1 MLGHIMLGIL
11 NNGVV
16 PEFTLEGGPA
26 VITANMKKRSEIQA
40 VAEMVAP
47 EHKELCGIRMAQTID
62 SPEMKTL
69 AQDLKANCGLQLTE
83 GQDVGGLMNAI
94 EKMKQQL
101 DQATQQLQEVTQQ
114 NQELEKQNFE
124 LNMQM
129 SNMKGQQQLDLLKF
143 RAQMNKDEAQLAA
156 ENMQAA
162 KKLEQED
169 EKLAIEAMKTNNE
182 QRRANAQFYVDTL
195 RNSRGFNRR

>member
-1 MLGHIMLGIL
+1 
-11 NNGVV
+11 
-16 PEFTLEGGPA
+16 
-26 VITANMKKRSEIQA
+26 
-40 VAEMVAP
+40 
-47 EHKELCGIRMAQTID
+47 
-62 SPEMKTL
+62 
-69 AQDLKANCGLQLTE
+69 
-83 GQDVGGLMNAI
+83 
-94 EKMKQQL
+94 
-101 DQATQQLQEVTQQ
+101 
-114 NQELEKQNFE
+114 
-124 LNMQM
+124 M
-129 SNMKGQQQLDLLKF
+129 SNMKGQQQLDLMKF